1 MSCVTPILNISIRCI
16 ILNLICNNL
25 NLRAK
30 VELRD
35 HQEKEETPA
44 EE

>member
-1 MSCVTPILNISIRCI
+1 MASMEKK
-16 ILNLICNNL
+16 
-25 NLRAK
+25 AK

-44 EE
+44 EEDQKVSKGKQET